1 MAANARVERVDFER
15 WNDVA
20 YVNFKIASRRI
31 PTVAVLKSMDDSTL
45 NASGRR
51 RSWEL
56 SK

>member
-1 MAANARVERVDFER
+1 MPANARVQRVDFER
-15 WNDVA
+15 WNDAA
-20 YVNFKIASRRI
+20 YVKFKIASRRM

-45 NASGRR
+45 NASGRP